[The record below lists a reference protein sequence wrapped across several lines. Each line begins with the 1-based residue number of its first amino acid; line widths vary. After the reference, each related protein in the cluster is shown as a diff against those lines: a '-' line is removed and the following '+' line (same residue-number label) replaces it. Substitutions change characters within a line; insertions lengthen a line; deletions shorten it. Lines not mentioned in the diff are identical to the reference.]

1 MTNRKFGI
9 AFFLMG
15 LMLALVPRYIL
26 PVCEY
31 QGYNPMSCS
40 NTAVAEMFAGSLVMT
55 ASIALLFLRGTG
67 SLRWLSLAILV
78 SGISVLWIPEAIG
91 YCRSDRMP
99 CNYATVPVL
108 RLLGVLLILS
118 SLAGFLLSF
127 KEERKSTG

>member
-9 AFFLMG
+9 AFLLIG
-15 LMLALVPRYIL
+15 LMLVLVPRYIL

-40 NTAVAEMFAGSLVMT
+40 NTAVAEMFIGFVVMAAAAG
-55 ASIALLFLRGTG
+55 LFFSRGAG
-67 SLRWLSLAILV
+67 SLRWLSLAILA

-127 KEERKSTG
+127 KGEKK